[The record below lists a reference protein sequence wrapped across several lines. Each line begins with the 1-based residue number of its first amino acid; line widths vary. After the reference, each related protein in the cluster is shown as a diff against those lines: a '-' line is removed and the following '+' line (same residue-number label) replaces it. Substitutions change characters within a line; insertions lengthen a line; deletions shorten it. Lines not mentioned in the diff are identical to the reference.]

1 MTPSVRDVSGVMG
14 REAEVTAEF
23 CSDPGPIRVTWN
35 WEQIVL
41 PAGNEYGGELRGK
54 LEPLNNA
61 NLGCIS
67 IELSLAL
74 NYVKLRSD

>member
-41 PAGNEYGGELRGK
+41 PAGNEYGGEL
-54 LEPLNNA
+54 
-61 NLGCIS
+61 
-67 IELSLAL
+67 
-74 NYVKLRSD
+74 NY